1 MGDLAQVPRDWLC
14 LAVAGIWAM
23 KQQSGDLCVSV
34 CLWVNKMAI
43 IRILEGCGLD
53 LSMTV
58 EVCTWLGRAQ
68 VCLCPLQA
76 MGGLPVRHHWPEPL
90 LRSLGGGVQ
99 R

>member
-43 IRILEGCGLD
+43 IRILEGCGLE

-58 EVCTWLGRAQ
+58 E